1 MIILGATS
9 DISQA
14 FVDKFLTV
22 GNKKYS
28 KIYLITSNPGE
39 TERISKHLL
48 VKYKQ
53 DSEIIKFD
61 LIQDSDY
68 SVFDTIESDLLFCAT
83 GFLGKNTDEGL
94 YDEINTQRII
104 KINYSKLVPLVSY
117 FAKKFELKG
126 SGTIIGLSSVAG
138 LRGRQSNF
146 IYGSSKAGFMIY
158 LDGLRNYLYHK
169 NVHVMTVITGF
180 MDTKMTIGLTLPKA
194 LTATPQKA
202 AEIIYRAYKKKKN
215 KIYVT
220 GIWWYIMTIVKN
232 VPEFIFKKLKM

>member
-48 VKYKQ
+48 VKHKQ

-68 SVFDTIESDLLFCAT
+68 SVFDTIESDLLFCAI
-83 GFLGKNTDEGL
+83 GFLGKNTEKCSC
-94 YDEINTQRII
+94 YDCSSRFYGYKNDDRIGI
-104 KINYSKLVPLVSY
+104 
-117 FAKKFELKG
+117 A
-126 SGTIIGLSSVAG
+126 
-138 LRGRQSNF
+138 QSFNC
-146 IYGSSKAGFMIY
+146 Y
-158 LDGLRNYLYHK
+158 
-169 NVHVMTVITGF
+169 T
-180 MDTKMTIGLTLPKA
+180 TKSRRDNL
-194 LTATPQKA
+194 
-202 AEIIYRAYKKKKN
+202 
-215 KIYVT
+215 
-220 GIWWYIMTIVKN
+220 
-232 VPEFIFKKLKM
+232 